1 MAGVNPPLDN
11 YIKIPTTFAGQ
22 DRRLPAPEP
31 PPPLIPPLFAS
42 PPPQPPAPGGDAPR
56 EEKPPPAA
64 TPAPAPAAQPQHP
77 RQPTPPSK
85 WLFADVKQ
93 GSGVQEPPF
102 PVPKDEAQ
110 GQGQGEAAGLFPKA
124 VWARPLD
131 PTKVLYAQQV
141 INGVLASNVHSQ
153 HAGIIRILVTEQV
166 EDRWGQGNVL
176 IPQYTVLLAKS
187 DKVEFG
193 QERLGIS
200 ITAAEFPDGT
210 RAVFKGQAGDAG
222 GALGLPGDV
231 DNRWGNIIASAGIS
245 ALLSIGS
252 RIPAGNTQ
260 GYFPSLGQEV
270 SRDVAQSVNQAG
282 QRVVQRELDVSPIIR
297 LKYGDPVSVQL
308 LEPISFQTP
317 PVITTK

>member
-1 MAGVNPPLDN
+1 M
-11 YIKIPTTFAGQ
+11 FA
-22 DRRLPAPEP
+22 
-31 PPPLIPPLFAS
+31 
-42 PPPQPPAPGGDAPR
+42 PQQAQTVPPARQEEPKQETRPVVHETPR
-56 EEKPPPAA
+56 PQR
-64 TPAPAPAAQPQHP
+64 TAPAPSAPPQQPK
-77 RQPTPPSK
+77 PPSK

-93 GSGVQEPPF
+93 GSGIQEPPF
-102 PVPKDEAQ
+102 PMPKDEEQ
-110 GQGQGEAAGLFPKA
+110 GQNQGHASGLFPKA
-124 VWARPLD
+124 VRARPLD

-153 HAGIIRILVTEQV
+153 HVGIIRVLVTEQV

-187 DKVEFG
+187 EKVEFG
-193 QERLGIS
+193 QERLGVS

-210 RAVFKGQAGDAG
+210 RAVFKGQAGDAQ
-222 GALGLPGDV
+222 GATGLPGDV
-231 DNRWGNIIASAGIS
+231 DNRWDNILAGAGIS

-252 RIPAGNTQ
+252 RIPAGNPQ

-270 SRDVAQSVNQAG
+270 SRDVAQSVIQSG
-282 QRVVQRELDVSPIIR
+282 QRVIQRELDVSPMIR
-297 LKYGDPVSVQL
+297 LQHGDPVSMQL